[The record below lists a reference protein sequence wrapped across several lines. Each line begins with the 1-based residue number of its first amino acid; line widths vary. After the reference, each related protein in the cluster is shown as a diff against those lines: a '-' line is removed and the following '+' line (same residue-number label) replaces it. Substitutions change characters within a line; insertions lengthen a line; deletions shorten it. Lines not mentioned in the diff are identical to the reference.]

1 MKESNKIILEIWMFK
16 IDEPSGRA
24 DLHNRPLLDMA
35 DIETNCDSAR
45 HKSFTGLNH
54 SSAVILLYWTRHKQ
68 VFLQPRVSM
77 FLLLAN
83 ISVSQVW
90 KQMLLILA
98 SEDLPC
104 VSCQTPQIMC
114 WHYQKIKGKQDLCC
128 QTVIYCNLIWRVSLL
143 YFRTNCHFFIM
154 SWIFLLGDWKH
165 LKHLNSISSLIM
177 SMWLK

>member
-1 MKESNKIILEIWMFK
+1 MFESACTKEMLQTKKQTKNEAKSKTEITQHKYLFMKESNKIVLEIWMFK

-45 HKSFTGLNH
+45 YKSFTGLNH

-128 QTVIYCNLIWRVSLL
+128 QTVI
-143 YFRTNCHFFIM
+143 
-154 SWIFLLGDWKH
+154 
-165 LKHLNSISSLIM
+165 
-177 SMWLK
+177 